1 MGVLLVAN
9 TSKPHAL
16 EAAEYL
22 VREVARHGIDVWA
35 LDQDVAAFSD
45 DLGVSGI
52 DVAAGLP
59 PDLDLVVALGGDGTI
74 LRAVHTADGAQIP
87 ILGVKLGRLGFLS
100 GASREHALEAVL
112 AALSEDARVD
122 VRATVRVRLGLD
134 DGSQRELF
142 GLNEIVI
149 ARGASGRV
157 IGFTVA
163 VDGEPVASMR
173 GDGVLVA
180 TATGST
186 GYALSAGGP
195 VVAPGF
201 RGLVVVP
208 IAPHTL
214 NARALVTGEEE
225 VVRLDFSDDQ
235 RGEAVAFVDGEPV
248 DLGGAHVLTV
258 EVDSHGPLVH
268 LVRYDEDPFY
278 RSVSNTFFGGA

>member
-22 VREVARHGIDVWA
+22 VREVVRHGIDVWA
-35 LDQDVAAFSD
+35 LDQDIEAFD
-45 DLGVSGI
+45 EDLGVRGV
-52 DVAAGLP
+52 DARVNLP
-59 PDLDLVVALGGDGTI
+59 SNLDLVVALGGDGTI
-74 LRAVHTADGAQIP
+74 LRAVHKVDGAQVP
-87 ILGVKLGRLGFLS
+87 ILGIKLGRLGFLS

-112 AALSEDARVD
+112 AALSGKARVD

-134 DGSQRELF
+134 DDGQRELF
-142 GLNEIVI
+142 GLNEIVV

-214 NARALVTGEEE
+214 NARALVTAEAE
-225 VVRLDFSDDQ
+225 VVSLDFSDDQ
-235 RGEAVAFVDGEPV
+235 RGDAVAFVDGEPV
-248 DLGGAHVLTV
+248 DLGGARVLTV
-258 EVDSHGPLVH
+258 EADSLGPHVH

-278 RSVSNTFFGGA
+278 RSVSDTFFGGA

>member
-9 TSKPHAL
+9 TLKPHAL
-16 EAAEYL
+16 EAAKYL
-22 VREVARHGIDVWA
+22 MRELVWHGIDVWA
-35 LDQDVAAFSD
+35 LASDVDAFSADVAVRGFDA
-45 DLGVSGI
+45 
-52 DVAAGLP
+52 AAGLP
-59 PDLDLVVALGGDGTI
+59 SDLDLVVALGGDGTI
-74 LRAVHTADGAQIP
+74 LRAVHVVDGAQIP
-87 ILGVKLGRLGFLS
+87 ILGIKLGRLGFLS

-112 AALSEDARVD
+112 AARAGDARID

-134 DGSQRELF
+134 DRGERELF
-142 GLNEIVI
+142 GLNEIVV

-163 VDGEPVASMR
+163 VDGEPIASMR

-214 NARALVTGEEE
+214 NARALVTAEDE
-225 VVRLDFSDDQ
+225 VVSLDFSDDQ
-235 RGEAVAFVDGEPV
+235 RVEAVAFVDGEPI
-248 DLGGAHVLTV
+248 DLDGAHVLTV
-258 EVDSHGPLVH
+258 EADSHGPLVH

-278 RSVSNTFFGGA
+278 RSVSDTFFGGV